1 MEKEQFKYLVD
12 QNKKLIAIALPV
24 LATTSIICGL
34 VKKIKKHK

>member
-24 LATTSIICGL
+24 LAATSIMKLSNLLC
-34 VKKIKKHK
+34 K